1 MEKYP
6 KLASWASD
14 SGSLGIQY
22 GYERDTN
29 NCAELQPAAHSGQPL
44 LSARDLGA
52 KNEPFSNCSAPLGS
66 AILAYIHP
74 V

>member
-14 SGSLGIQY
+14 SGSLGNQH

-44 LSARDLGA
+44 LSPEIWEQKMSL
-52 KNEPFSNCSAPLGS
+52 S
-66 AILAYIHP
+66 AIAP
-74 V
+74 PS